1 MQMILDLWTDSRGSK
16 AWNILFSK
24 PFIFF
29 FFLK

>member
-1 MQMILDLWTDSRGSK
+1 MQMILDLWRDSRGSK
-16 AWNILFSK
+16 GWNTLSFK